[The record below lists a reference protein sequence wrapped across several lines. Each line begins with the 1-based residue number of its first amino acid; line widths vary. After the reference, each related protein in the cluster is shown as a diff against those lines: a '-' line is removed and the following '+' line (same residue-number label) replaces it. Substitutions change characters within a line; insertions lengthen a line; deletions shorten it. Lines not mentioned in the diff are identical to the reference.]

1 MAIDEHEYASGNA
14 VRRIVEA
21 QRIERTLRRA
31 IEVVE
36 CPIWEQEWD
45 RMFRRDELIQELE
58 ELARRP
64 GELLAAAS
72 EGRAAGIVARK
83 LRERLRASEQRAER
97 SEHDARQLQL
107 RVEAAET
114 DLKHAQAK
122 LAKARRRRA
131 GRATRALRA
140 GQAGPSIASAAA
152 RQSPGSSLRELQRGG
167 KW

>member
-1 MAIDEHEYASGNA
+1 MAIESRKPA
-14 VRRIVEA
+14 RIIEA

-45 RMFRRDELIQELE
+45 RRFRLDELIQELE

-64 GELLAAAS
+64 GEMLAAAN
-72 EGRAAGIVARK
+72 EGRAARK
-83 LRERLRASEQRAER
+83 LARELREELNASLAHATALGTQAGT
-97 SEHDARQLQL
+97 LQL
-107 RVEAAET
+107 RVLALDT

-131 GRATRALRA
+131 GRATGALRA
-140 GQAGPSIASAAA
+140 GQAGLSIASAAT
-152 RQSPGSSLRELQRGG
+152 RRRLRSLQRELQRGG